1 VCLLL
6 CAGELRSSERDPPPK
21 RVPRPP
27 FYRSR
32 EEPWGT
38 RQKEEGRRGKEERE
52 KAEEEALVV
61 VPLLSRVGP
70 FGLVVEDGG
79 GPSRRHAVVVAG
91 NDGMPSVRSSHHVLP

>member
-1 VCLLL
+1 
-6 CAGELRSSERDPPPK
+6 
-21 RVPRPP
+21 
-27 FYRSR
+27 
-32 EEPWGT
+32 
-38 RQKEEGRRGKEERE
+38 
-52 KAEEEALVV
+52 VV